1 MNPEVPFPII
11 QYADDTLL
19 ILQACES
26 QLLHLKEI
34 LQLISMSSGLV
45 VNYHKS
51 CLLPINV
58 DSDKISSLA
67 NSFGCTVGVYPFTY
81 LGLPMGLTK
90 PQVKDYAPLI
100 CRIER
105 KLSAGSMFL
114 NQAGRLQLVNSV
126 ISSLPTY
133 YMCTLKLPVTVIDI
147 IDKHRK
153 NCLWRGNDTRRKGYN
168 LAAWHL
174 VQMPKEKGG
183 LGVIDLS
190 IQNDALLLK
199 QLDKFDRKVDV
210 PWIRLIWDRYYSED
224 VPHLSREKGSFWWKD
239 ILRLNPVFRGIARCI
254 PSKGDTI
261 GLWEDLFAGVVHS
274 HSLPTLFQF
283 AKDPRI
289 SLYKFRMSDSL
300 INCFRIPM
308 PRQAFNEFIQLRD
321 LINNF
326 NASTDNSKD
335 GWTYI
340 WGRQSFSSRRYYQ
353 YHFSSISTPRTIP
366 WLWKSGCM
374 PKIKLFS
381 WLLLNNRL
389 NTRNILR
396 RRGKFLEEGYNC
408 VLCLD
413 LIEETLDHLFFF
425 CSSSEARWFAIGIS
439 WDEGADIHERIL
451 IAKRHFG
458 LPFFMEV
465 VMIGAWCIWNERND
479 LIFNG
484 KLPCLASW
492 KSQFKKEVLLHLYRI
507 KPSLHPAI
515 RSWLSSL

>member
-1 MNPEVPFPII
+1 
-11 QYADDTLL
+11 
-19 ILQACES
+19 
-26 QLLHLKEI
+26 
-34 LQLISMSSGLV
+34 
-45 VNYHKS
+45 
-51 CLLPINV
+51 
-58 DSDKISSLA
+58 
-67 NSFGCTVGVYPFTY
+67 
-81 LGLPMGLTK
+81 
-90 PQVKDYAPLI
+90 
-100 CRIER
+100 
-105 KLSAGSMFL
+105 
-114 NQAGRLQLVNSV
+114 
-126 ISSLPTY
+126 
-133 YMCTLKLPVTVIDI
+133 VIDI

-168 LAAWHL
+168 LAAWDL

-199 QLDKFDRKVDV
+199 QLDKFYRKVDV
-210 PWIRLIWDRYYSED
+210 PWIRLIWKKYYSED

-239 ILRLNPVFRGIARCI
+239 ILRLNPVFRGIACCI

-289 SLYKFRMSDSL
+289 SLYKLRISDPL
-300 INCFRIPM
+300 IDCFRIPM
-308 PRQAFNEFIQLRD
+308 TRQALNEFIQLRD
-321 LINNF
+321 LIDNF
-326 NASTDNSKD
+326 NASTDNSND

-353 YHFSSISTPRTIP
+353 FHFSSVSPPRTIP
-366 WLWKSGCM
+366 WLWKSKCM
-374 PKIKLFS
+374 PKIKLFT
-381 WLLLNNRL
+381 WLLLNDRL

-413 LIEETLDHLFFF
+413 LIEETMDHLFFF

-439 WDEGADIHERIL
+439 WDEDADIHERIL
-451 IAKRHFG
+451 IAKRNFG
-458 LPFFMEV
+458 FPFFMEV

-484 KLPCLASW
+484 KQPCLASW
-492 KSQFKKEVLLHLYRI
+492 KAQFKDEVLLHFYRI
-507 KPSLHPAI
+507 KSSLHPAI
-515 RSWLSSL
+515 RSWLDSL